1 MHPWNGVDINGCK
14 RLSEIEDEI
23 LFRTVKTL
31 FDLRFK
37 LLPYLIHGAE
47 SFLRSW
53 PLFRLVKKFPAYY
66 GARRCITAVTSA
78 RHLFLSCASSIQFI
92 PPHPTSWRSIFSY
105 EWTCPTR
112 LLTFHVPTLWSLF
125 HCSGRTKGSVQ
136 TRGTRIRFAKRAI
149 FTVRSL

>member
-47 SFLRSW
+47 SFLRS
-53 PLFRLVKKFPAYY
+53 RLV
-66 GARRCITAVTSA
+66 
-78 RHLFLSCASSIQFI
+78 
-92 PPHPTSWRSIFSY
+92 FS
-105 EWTCPTR
+105 
-112 LLTFHVPTLWSLF
+112 
-125 HCSGRTKGSVQ
+125 
-136 TRGTRIRFAKRAI
+136 
-149 FTVRSL
+149 